1 MEVIIKMR
9 KIVLLGCLALCGC
22 ATQSHFDQLKELT
35 LKIVQVHNGLVDRVE
50 QIEKRLPSPT
60 PTARVK

>member
-22 ATQSHFDQLKELT
+22 ATQSDFEQLRALT
-35 LKIVQVHNGLVDRVE
+35 LTIAKAHNALVGRVQKLE
-50 QIEKRLPSPT
+50 ATPT
-60 PTARVK
+60 PVPAVKK